1 LTAGRPIAVAPAA
14 PHDDVRLGLAYAFL
28 ANLAFAL
35 VSVLGKWLTE
45 FYPLVEIA
53 FFRAAFGLLPC
64 LYFVWMAGGA
74 PSLRTSRPVAQFFR
88 AAVWLLSFLT
98 SFEALRLLPVADA
111 TTYFF
116 ASPLFIAALSAPIL
130 GERVGPQRL
139 TAILVGFIGVLVIA
153 SPTGD
158 IFQFGAVFGV
168 GSALCYAAGTLLVR
182 HMSRT
187 ETSASIVFYTHVL
200 GTVICGIAL
209 PFFWVALPWQHWLA
223 MAALG
228 LGGGISHFWT
238 AQAVRYAPVAAI
250 APITYTQLV
259 WAVLFGF
266 LVWHDVPTLHL
277 LIGAAIVTIA
287 GIYVARHE
295 RRAGS

>member
-1 LTAGRPIAVAPAA
+1 LTAGRPIAVAAEAA
-14 PHDDVRLGLAYAFL
+14 QDDVRLGLAYAFM

-45 FYPLVEIA
+45 AYPIIEIA

-64 LYFVWMAGGA
+64 LYFVWRAGGA
-74 PSLRTSRPVAQFFR
+74 PSLRTSRPAAQFCR
-88 AAVWLLSFLT
+88 AAIWLLSFLM

-116 ASPLFIAALSAPIL
+116 ASPLFLAALSAPIL
-130 GERVGPQRL
+130 GERVGPRRW
-139 TAILVGFIGVLVIA
+139 TAILVGFVGVLVIA

-158 IFQFGAVFGV
+158 ILQLGAVFGV
-168 GSALCYAAGTLLVR
+168 GSALCYATGTLLVR
-182 HMSRT
+182 SMSRT
-187 ETSASIVFYTHVL
+187 ETSAAIVFYTHVL
-200 GTVICGIAL
+200 GAVLCGLAL
-209 PFFWVALPWQHWLA
+209 PFFWVAPPWQHWLA
-223 MAALG
+223 MAAIG
-228 LGGGISHFWT
+228 LGGGVSHFWT

-287 GIYVARHE
+287 GIHIARHE
-295 RRAGS
+295 GRGKA

>member
-1 LTAGRPIAVAPAA
+1 M
-14 PHDDVRLGLAYAFL
+14 RLGLAYAFL

-45 FYPLVEIA
+45 IYPLVEIA
-53 FFRAAFGLLPC
+53 FFRSAFGLLPC
-64 LYFVWMAGGA
+64 FYLVWRAGGTR
-74 PSLRTSRPVAQFFR
+74 SLRTSRPGAQFVR
-88 AAVWLLSFLT
+88 AVVWLTSFLT

-116 ASPLFIAALSAPIL
+116 ASPLILAALSAPLL
-130 GERVGPQRL
+130 GERVGPQRWA
-139 TAILVGFIGVLVIA
+139 AILVGFIGVLVIA

-158 IFQFGAVFGV
+158 IFQLGAVFGV
-168 GSALCYAAGTLLVR
+168 GSALCYATGTLLVR

-187 ETSASIVFYTHVL
+187 ETSAAIVFYTHVL
-200 GTVICGIAL
+200 GTAACGLAL
-209 PFFWVALPWQHWLA
+209 PFFWVPPSWQHWLA

-266 LVWHDVPTLHL
+266 LVWHDIPTVHL
-277 LIGAAIVTIA
+277 LIGAAIITVA
-287 GIYVARHE
+287 GICIARYE
-295 RRAGS
+295 RRGGR